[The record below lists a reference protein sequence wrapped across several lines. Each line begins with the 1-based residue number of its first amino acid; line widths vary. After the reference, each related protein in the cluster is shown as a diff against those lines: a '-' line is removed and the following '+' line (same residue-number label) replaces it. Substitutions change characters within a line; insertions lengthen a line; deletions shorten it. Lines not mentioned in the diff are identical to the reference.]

1 MKRQTPRE
9 PEENQ
14 NRINGT
20 ISGVVYHNA
29 ANGYSVLRVTG
40 PDGREFTAVGQIPD
54 AAEGEMIQAEGE
66 WTEHAEYGRQFRM
79 TSCEKKLPTSAD
91 AIFRYLA
98 SGAVAGVGTKTAL
111 KIVGKFGNDT
121 FEVMDKHPAW
131 LSQIPG
137 ISPKKAQKIG
147 ESFAERAGM
156 RSLLM
161 LCGDALSPA
170 AAMNIYRRW
179 GSAAPRLIEQNPYRI
194 AEEFDGIGF
203 EKADRLAAAIGFSGD
218 PAFRVRCG
226 ILHTLTLA
234 SARGGHCCLPE
245 EELAEEASRLLGAP
259 KSEIFAR
266 IAEEFDGIGFEKAD
280 RLAAAI
286 GFAGDPAF
294 RVRCGI
300 LHTLTL
306 AAARGGHCCLP
317 EEELAEE
324 ASRLLGAP
332 KSEILAR
339 IADLIREGAIVIS
352 SGKMLYKESV
362 WRTECEVAKR
372 LFALDRA
379 CAKVGVENV
388 QTLISVVEAENGIT
402 YAGRQREAIVS
413 AVESGV
419 SVITGGPGTGKTTV
433 IRALIRIFEGM
444 GLECALAAPTGRAAK
459 RMSEATSH
467 EAGTVHRLLE
477 MDIPAEGR
485 EEAVF
490 LRDQA
495 SPLEARVIIIDEASM
510 LDLFLTAA
518 LLRAIR
524 PGSRLVLIGD
534 SDQLPSV
541 GAGNVLRDIIAS
553 AAFPTVRLTEIFRQ
567 AEKSLIVRAA
577 HAVNRGEMPDL
588 TSRDEDFF
596 FLRRADTAATA
607 ATVVSLCA
615 ERLPRA
621 FGEEGR
627 TGVQV
632 ITPSKRGAAG
642 TESLNVAL
650 RAALNPPAPGRE
662 EREVGGRLFRV
673 GDKVMQ
679 TKNNYD
685 LTWRRMGGEGRG
697 VFNGDIGV
705 IRSLSRHD
713 GCAEIAFDD
722 RVVSYDYAAFE
733 DLDLAYAV
741 TVHKS
746 QGSEYPIVVMPVYPC
761 APLLLTRNMLY
772 TALTR
777 GKDRVILVGSPDV
790 LKIMVENDRQ
800 AVRYSGLRERIADER
815 IR

>member
-54 AAEGEMIQAEGE
+54 AAEGEMIEAEGE

-79 TSCEKKLPTSAD
+79 TSCEKKLPTGAD

-111 KIVGKFGNDT
+111 KIVAQFGNDT

-203 EKADRLAAAIGFSGD
+203 EKADRLAAAIGF
-218 PAFRVRCG
+218 
-226 ILHTLTLA
+226 
-234 SARGGHCCLPE
+234 
-245 EELAEEASRLLGAP
+245 
-259 KSEIFAR
+259 
-266 IAEEFDGIGFEKAD
+266 
-280 RLAAAI
+280 
-286 GFAGDPAF
+286 AGDPAF

-339 IADLIREGAIVIS
+339 IADLIREGAIVVS

-388 QTLISVVEAENGIT
+388 QTLISLVEAENGIT

-800 AVRYSGLRERIADER
+800 AVRYSGLCERIADER